1 MSEIAGF
8 DITPNSGTTLR
19 KVLKLNLGEHMEQF
33 EGIRYSYCLLDIFR
47 FASHYL
53 RSPPWF
59 IGFQADGLYAMAFYQ
74 MAMHDYSIILRSAA
88 FEFTVGNYNTP

>member
-33 EGIRYSYCLLDIFR
+33 EGIRYSYCLFDIFG
-47 FASHYL
+47 FASHYVISL
-53 RSPPWF
+53 QWF
-59 IGFQADGLYAMAFYQ
+59 AAFQADGLYAMAFYQ